1 MNGGIIEMK
10 KITTYIW
17 EHKFAYGFVL
27 LSMIISVSLDML
39 SPQLTKHIVDD
50 VILGG
55 DLAKL
60 TPLLLGI
67 LGVGVGRCIFQ
78 YTKEFVCDL
87 TGSKVAAQIRR
98 DLFSVLKCG
107 LF

>member
-50 VILGG
+50 VILG
-55 DLAKL
+55 
-60 TPLLLGI
+60 
-67 LGVGVGRCIFQ
+67 
-78 YTKEFVCDL
+78 
-87 TGSKVAAQIRR
+87 
-98 DLFSVLKCG
+98 
-107 LF
+107 